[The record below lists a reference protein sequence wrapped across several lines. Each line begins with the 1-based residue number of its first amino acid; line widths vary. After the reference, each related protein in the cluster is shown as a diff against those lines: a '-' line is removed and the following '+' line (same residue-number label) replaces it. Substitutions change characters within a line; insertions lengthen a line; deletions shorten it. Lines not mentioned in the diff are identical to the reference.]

1 MYVLCSCDRIEDS
14 TSWHLILSLSSLS
27 FSLSLSLLSLFL
39 SLSLSQGTVSADK
52 NELLFSQF
60 GINYNNLPEIYRKG
74 SVLIWTPAEKA
85 SAGNKKCDDLDKKTD
100 QAQSNVTEKEQFN
113 DDGKSHD
120 SSSPPGAAAASLAA
134 ANDRGSGRSKG
145 KVKRVV
151 KVLHVDIIGD
161 KFWTEHTD
169 ILRDE

>member
-1 MYVLCSCDRIEDS
+1 MYVLCSCDCIEVS
-14 TSWHLILSLSSLS
+14 TSWRLILSLFLP
-27 FSLSLSLLSLFL
+27 LLSL

-85 SAGNKKCDDLDKKTD
+85 STGNKKCEDVDKKTD

-113 DDGKSHD
+113 DDDKSHD
-120 SSSPPGAAAASLAA
+120 SSSPPAPGAAAASLAA
-134 ANDRGSGRSKG
+134 TNDRGSGRSKG

-169 ILRDE
+169 ILRGE

>member
-1 MYVLCSCDRIEDS
+1 MASYTL
-14 TSWHLILSLSSLS
+14 
-27 FSLSLSLLSLFL
+27 SLSLSL
-39 SLSLSQGTVSADK
+39 SLSLTQGTVSADK

-74 SVLIWTPAEKA
+74 SVLIWTPAQKA
-85 SAGNKKCDDLDKKTD
+85 SAGNKKCEDLDKKTD

-113 DDGKSHD
+113 DDDKSHD
-120 SSSPPGAAAASLAA
+120 SSSPPAPGAAAVSLAA

-169 ILRDE
+169 ILRGE